1 MDPGTIFHLSKLS
14 LLQDAEEGEVDHP
27 TGEVLFRQG
36 DDPVDCYVV
45 MRGAVEVWI
54 RKDAQT
60 SPRDFTEDDVVVTQE
75 QKRRGCR
82 CFRRKKDEAVME
94 LNDSERKY
102 VTEGF
107 NTFGASSDLGTM
119 VAVLK
124 RGTAFGELGLMER
137 KPRAASIRCAQKCT
151 FLVIRRSAFHKWFSE
166 SMGAD
171 AYRKRIFFIRKIPG
185 FRYETLRRNAH
196 VTQGRS

>member
-1 MDPGTIFHLSKLS
+1 
-14 LLQDAEEGEVDHP
+14 
-27 TGEVLFRQG
+27 
-36 DDPVDCYVV
+36 
-45 MRGAVEVWI
+45 
-54 RKDAQT
+54 
-60 SPRDFTEDDVVVTQE
+60 
-75 QKRRGCR
+75 
-82 CFRRKKDEAVME
+82 ME

-185 FRYETLRRNAH
+185 FRYETLRNPMRTGSSLSSPTDKRKGPTHPVDAFKE
-196 VTQGRS
+196 VEVKGGQVLLWEGQME